1 MGNSRRKRLNTAR
14 SVRQELATV
23 YHDLAADKITE
34 GKARTLTYIASILL
48 RALETTEL
56 EDKLNELVD
65 KVEAMK

>member
-1 MGNSRRKRLNTAR
+1 MKNTRRKRLNTAR
-14 SVRQELATV
+14 TIRQELANV
-23 YHDLAADKITE
+23 YHDLNEDRITE

-56 EDKLNELVD
+56 EDKLNDLVD

>member
-1 MGNSRRKRLNTAR
+1 MARRKRLNTAR
-14 SVRQELATV
+14 SIRQELATV
-23 YHDLAADKITE
+23 YHDLAAGDISE
-34 GKARTLTYIASILL
+34 SKARALTYIASILL